1 MNPNLLLILAAVAIV
16 CLGLAQ
22 LIGHAIVS
30 QVLSVAGTVFGGVVL
45 VFLMVQ

>member
-1 MNPNLLLILAAVAIV
+1 MNPTVLLILTAVAIV

-22 LIGHAIVS
+22 LIGHAIIS

-45 VFLMVQ
+45 VFLLAA